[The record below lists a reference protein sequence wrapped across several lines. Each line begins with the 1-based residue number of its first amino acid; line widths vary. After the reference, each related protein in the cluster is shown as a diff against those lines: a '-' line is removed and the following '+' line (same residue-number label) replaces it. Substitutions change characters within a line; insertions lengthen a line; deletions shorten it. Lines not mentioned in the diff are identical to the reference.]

1 MRKSTLTK
9 ILLLVLLAL
18 LSGCNLSGSGPDP
31 TPNQSASPTPAPP
44 TLTPVPPSAAIVNG
58 EKIALTSYQASL
70 LQFEAALTQNPNLL
84 AQDET
89 AQDKVL
95 SALIERQILSQAARA
110 AGFTADEQIVAE
122 RITKLAAEIGG
133 EEALLNWIAA
143 NGYTPESF
151 TVELILEIEA
161 AWQRDQIAN
170 SVPTSAEQ
178 IEARQALYYNQAQA
192 ESAYND
198 LLNGASFDVLIV
210 YNDQGDR
217 GYLEWFPRGYLL
229 IPAVEEAAFALQ
241 PGQYS
246 QVIGTEIGYLIIQV
260 LDRDPNRPLAPGAL
274 RVLQTQ
280 AVQNWLAAQTQQSQ
294 IEISLP

>member
-1 MRKSTLTK
+1 MPAGR
-9 ILLLVLLAL
+9 IVPE
-18 LSGCNLSGSGPDP
+18 C
-31 TPNQSASPTPAPP
+31 PAPP
-44 TLTPVPPSAAIVNG
+44 TLTPAPPIAAIVNG

-95 SALIERQILSQAARA
+95 TALIERQILSQAARA
-110 AGFTADEQIVAE
+110 AGFSADDQIVAE
-122 RITKLAAEIGG
+122 RTAKLTTEIGG
-133 EEALLNWIAA
+133 EEALLNWMTT

-151 TVELILEIEA
+151 AVELVLEIEA
-161 AWQRDQIAN
+161 AWQREQIAN

-178 IEARQALYYNQAQA
+178 IKARQVLYYNQAQA
-192 ESAYND
+192 QSSYND
-198 LLNGASFDVLIV
+198 LLNGSSFDVLIV

-217 GYLEWFPRGYLL
+217 GYLGWFPRGYLL
-229 IPAVEEAAFALQ
+229 IPAVEETAFALQ